1 MDTLL
6 DEEESYLIDN
16 LVHSFKELQKFI
28 DVSNKNFTPS
38 DHFIRFEMITAQGAI
53 DPCIIQL
60 NNQKTEQAQS
70 LEKQIDQLLSG
81 DNEVDAYVLLSI
93 IQKKLKK

>member
-1 MDTLL
+1 
-6 DEEESYLIDN
+6 
-16 LVHSFKELQKFI
+16 LQKFI
-28 DVSNKNFTPS
+28 DVSNKNFAPS
-38 DHFIRFEMITAQGAI
+38 DYFIRFEMITTQGAI

-81 DNEVDAYVLLSI
+81 DNEVDAYALLSI

>member
-1 MDTLL
+1 
-6 DEEESYLIDN
+6 
-16 LVHSFKELQKFI
+16 
-28 DVSNKNFTPS
+28 
-38 DHFIRFEMITAQGAI
+38 MITAQGAI